1 MAIFGS
7 LVNALGIVIGS
18 ILGTYVLKI
27 KNESLKDTME
37 KGMGLCC
44 ILIAIDGMICEFNTL
59 NVLISMAIGTII
71 GEKID
76 LEGRM
81 YKLAASLEKIFK
93 DRNIG
98 KAFSSASLI
107 FCVGGMAVIGALDGG
122 LMNSHDTLILKGII
136 DGILA
141 LFMASSLGIGVI
153 FSAVLVFIYE
163 GAIALLA
170 SPLSSVLSLGS
181 EMVIN
186 NLSVTGSLIL
196 LGVGLNIVKIG
207 KFKSMNYVPAIFV
220 SIILTAIISKYT
232 VNSMQQIIGL

>member
-122 LMNSHDTLILKGII
+122 LMNSHDTLILKCII

-153 FSAVLVFIYE
+153 FSAGLVFIYE

-220 SIILTAIISKYT
+220 SIILTAIIS
-232 VNSMQQIIGL
+232 

>member
-18 ILGTYVLKI
+18 ILGTYILKI

-81 YKLAASLEKIFK
+81 YKLATSLEKIFK

-153 FSAVLVFIYE
+153 FSAGLVFIYE

-220 SIILTAIISKYT
+220 SIILTAIIS
-232 VNSMQQIIGL
+232 

>member
-81 YKLAASLEKIFK
+81 YKLAASLEKTFK

-153 FSAVLVFIYE
+153 FSAGLVFIYE

-220 SIILTAIISKYT
+220 SIILTAIIS
-232 VNSMQQIIGL
+232 

>member
-81 YKLAASLEKIFK
+81 YKLATSLEKIFK

-153 FSAVLVFIYE
+153 FSAGLVFIYE

-220 SIILTAIISKYT
+220 SIILTAIISFK
-232 VNSMQQIIGL
+232 SMI

>member
-7 LVNALGIVIGS
+7 LINALGIVVGS
-18 ILGTYVLKI
+18 ILGAYILKI
-27 KNESLKDTME
+27 RNESLKDTME

-153 FSAVLVFIYE
+153 FSAGLVFIYE

-220 SIILTAIISKYT
+220 SIILTAIIS
-232 VNSMQQIIGL
+232 

>member
-153 FSAVLVFIYE
+153 FSAGLVFIYE

-196 LGVGLNIVKIG
+196 LGVGVNIVKIG

-220 SIILTAIISKYT
+220 SIILTAILSSYT
-232 VNSMQQIIGL
+232 VCKKL

>member
-81 YKLAASLEKIFK
+81 HKLAASLEKIFK

-153 FSAVLVFIYE
+153 FSAGLVFIYE

-220 SIILTAIISKYT
+220 SIILTAIIS
-232 VNSMQQIIGL
+232 

>member
-122 LMNSHDTLILKGII
+122 LVNSHDPLILKGII

-220 SIILTAIISKYT
+220 SIILTAIIS
-232 VNSMQQIIGL
+232 

>member
-7 LVNALGIVIGS
+7 LINALGIVVGS
-18 ILGTYVLKI
+18 ILGAYILKI
-27 KNESLKDTME
+27 RNESLKDTME

-107 FCVGGMAVIGALDGG
+107 FCVGGMAVIGALYGG

-220 SIILTAIISKYT
+220 SIILTAIIS
-232 VNSMQQIIGL
+232 

>member
-153 FSAVLVFIYE
+153 FSAGLVFIYE

-170 SPLSSVLSLGS
+170 LPLSSVLSLGS

-220 SIILTAIISKYT
+220 SIILTAIIS
-232 VNSMQQIIGL
+232 

>member
-7 LVNALGIVIGS
+7 LVNTLGIVIGS

-220 SIILTAIISKYT
+220 SIILTAIIS
-232 VNSMQQIIGL
+232 

>member
-81 YKLAASLEKIFK
+81 YKLATSLEKIFK

-98 KAFSSASLI
+98 KAFSSTSLI

-153 FSAVLVFIYE
+153 FSAGLVFIYE

-220 SIILTAIISKYT
+220 SIILTAIIS
-232 VNSMQQIIGL
+232 

>member
-81 YKLAASLEKIFK
+81 YKLAASLEKTFK

-220 SIILTAIISKYT
+220 SIILTAIIS
-232 VNSMQQIIGL
+232 

>member
-81 YKLAASLEKIFK
+81 YKLATSLEKIFK

-153 FSAVLVFIYE
+153 FSAGLVFIYE

-220 SIILTAIISKYT
+220 SIILTAIIS
-232 VNSMQQIIGL
+232 

>member
-170 SPLSSVLSLGS
+170 SPLSSVLALGS

-207 KFKSMNYVPAIFV
+207 KFRSMNYVPAIFV
-220 SIILTAIISKYT
+220 SIILTAIIK
-232 VNSMQQIIGL
+232 

>member
-153 FSAVLVFIYE
+153 FSAGLVFIYE

-220 SIILTAIISKYT
+220 SIILTAIIS
-232 VNSMQQIIGL
+232 

>member
-1 MAIFGS
+1 
-7 LVNALGIVIGS
+7 
-18 ILGTYVLKI
+18 
-27 KNESLKDTME
+27 
-37 KGMGLCC
+37 MGLCC

-220 SIILTAIISKYT
+220 SIILTAIIS
-232 VNSMQQIIGL
+232 

>member
-7 LVNALGIVIGS
+7 LVNTLGIVIGS

-122 LMNSHDTLILKGII
+122 LVNSHDTLILKGII

-220 SIILTAIISKYT
+220 SIILTAIIS
-232 VNSMQQIIGL
+232 

>member
-76 LEGRM
+76 LEGGM

-98 KAFSSASLI
+98 KAFSNASLI

-153 FSAVLVFIYE
+153 FSAGLVFIYE

-220 SIILTAIISKYT
+220 SIILTAIIS
-232 VNSMQQIIGL
+232 

>member
-122 LMNSHDTLILKGII
+122 LVNSHDTLILKGII

-220 SIILTAIISKYT
+220 SIILTAIIS
-232 VNSMQQIIGL
+232 

>member
-122 LMNSHDTLILKGII
+122 LMNSHDNLILKGII

-153 FSAVLVFIYE
+153 FSAGLVFIYE

-220 SIILTAIISKYT
+220 SIILTAIIS
-232 VNSMQQIIGL
+232 

>member
-122 LMNSHDTLILKGII
+122 LINSHDTLILKGII

-153 FSAVLVFIYE
+153 FSAGLVFIYE

-220 SIILTAIISKYT
+220 SIILTAIIS
-232 VNSMQQIIGL
+232 

>member
-220 SIILTAIISKYT
+220 SIILTAIIS
-232 VNSMQQIIGL
+232 

>member
-59 NVLISMAIGTII
+59 SVLISMAIGTII

-107 FCVGGMAVIGALDGG
+107 FCVGGMAAIGALDGG
-122 LMNSHDTLILKGII
+122 LVNSHDTLILKGII

-220 SIILTAIISKYT
+220 SIILTAIIS
-232 VNSMQQIIGL
+232 

>member
-44 ILIAIDGMICEFNTL
+44 ILIAIDGMICKFNTL

-153 FSAVLVFIYE
+153 FSAGLVFIYE

-220 SIILTAIISKYT
+220 SIILTAIIS
-232 VNSMQQIIGL
+232 

>member
-207 KFKSMNYVPAIFV
+207 KFKSMNYVTAIFV
-220 SIILTAIISKYT
+220 SIILTAIIS
-232 VNSMQQIIGL
+232 

>member
-7 LVNALGIVIGS
+7 LINAIGIVVGS
-18 ILGTYVLKI
+18 ILGTYILKI
-27 KNESLKDTME
+27 RNESLKDTME

-81 YKLAASLEKIFK
+81 YKLATSLEKIFK

-153 FSAVLVFIYE
+153 FSAGLVFIYE

-220 SIILTAIISKYT
+220 SIILTAIIS
-232 VNSMQQIIGL
+232 

>member
-196 LGVGLNIVKIG
+196 FGVGLNIVKIG

-220 SIILTAIISKYT
+220 SIILTAIIS
-232 VNSMQQIIGL
+232 

>member
-7 LVNALGIVIGS
+7 LINALGIVVGS
-18 ILGTYVLKI
+18 ILGAYILKI
-27 KNESLKDTME
+27 RNESLKDTME

-122 LMNSHDTLILKGII
+122 LVNSHDTLILKGII

-186 NLSVTGSLIL
+186 NLSVTGSLVL

-220 SIILTAIISKYT
+220 SIILTAIIS
-232 VNSMQQIIGL
+232 

>member
-153 FSAVLVFIYE
+153 FSAGLVFIYE

-170 SPLSSVLSLGS
+170 SPLSSILSLGS

-220 SIILTAIISKYT
+220 SIILTAIIS
-232 VNSMQQIIGL
+232 

>member
-44 ILIAIDGMICEFNTL
+44 ILIAIDGMICELNTL

-122 LMNSHDTLILKGII
+122 LVNSHDTLILKGII

-220 SIILTAIISKYT
+220 SIILTAIIS
-232 VNSMQQIIGL
+232 

>member
-141 LFMASSLGIGVI
+141 LFMSSSLGIGVI

-207 KFKSMNYVPAIFV
+207 KFKYMNYVPAIFV
-220 SIILTAIISKYT
+220 SIILTAIIS
-232 VNSMQQIIGL
+232 

>member
-153 FSAVLVFIYE
+153 FSAGLVFIYE

-196 LGVGLNIVKIG
+196 FGVGLNIVKIG

-220 SIILTAIISKYT
+220 SIILTAIIS
-232 VNSMQQIIGL
+232 

>member
-7 LVNALGIVIGS
+7 LVNTLGIVIGS

-81 YKLAASLEKIFK
+81 YKLATSLEKIFK

-153 FSAVLVFIYE
+153 FSAGLVFIYE

-220 SIILTAIISKYT
+220 SIILTAIIS
-232 VNSMQQIIGL
+232 

>member
-81 YKLAASLEKIFK
+81 YKLATSLEKIFK

-220 SIILTAIISKYT
+220 SIILTAIIS
-232 VNSMQQIIGL
+232 

>member
-18 ILGTYVLKI
+18 ILGAYVLKI

-81 YKLAASLEKIFK
+81 YKLEASLEKIFK

-153 FSAVLVFIYE
+153 FSAGLVFIYE

-220 SIILTAIISKYT
+220 SIILTAIIS
-232 VNSMQQIIGL
+232 

>member
-76 LEGRM
+76 IEGRM

-153 FSAVLVFIYE
+153 FSAGLVFIYE

-220 SIILTAIISKYT
+220 SIILTAIIS
-232 VNSMQQIIGL
+232 

>member
-7 LVNALGIVIGS
+7 LINALGIVVGS
-18 ILGTYVLKI
+18 SLGAYILKI
-27 KNESLKDTME
+27 RNESLKDTME

-220 SIILTAIISKYT
+220 SIILTAIIS
-232 VNSMQQIIGL
+232 

>member
-81 YKLAASLEKIFK
+81 YKLEASLEKIFK

-153 FSAVLVFIYE
+153 FSAGLVFIYE

-220 SIILTAIISKYT
+220 SIILTAIIS
-232 VNSMQQIIGL
+232 

>member
-7 LVNALGIVIGS
+7 LINALGIVVGS
-18 ILGTYVLKI
+18 ILGAYILKI
-27 KNESLKDTME
+27 RNESLKDTME

-107 FCVGGMAVIGALDGG
+107 FCVVGMAVIGALDGG
-122 LMNSHDTLILKGII
+122 LVNSHDTLILKGII

-220 SIILTAIISKYT
+220 SIILTAIIS
-232 VNSMQQIIGL
+232 